1 MKLFFTAGSFYPA
14 QIGGPDNVMYWQAKA
29 LVKRGHAVFVA
40 TTDDGVGDRVPLN
53 RWINTDYGKAFYAK
67 TAIHYL
73 PLRLFFASLGP
84 LLRCDILHLSAIYYP
99 ISWLL
104 APVAIL
110 LGKKVVWTPH
120 GELDP
125 DAMIYSTGRKKNVL
139 GFVRLFKKR
148 ILFQSTCDAE
158 RGYIRN
164 QLGNDARIVQLPC
177 FVEVVPT
184 RPQTTPTDYWL
195 FVGRIHPKKAVERL
209 IKALPLVIPK
219 KQLKIVGDYNNEYG
233 REMMALADKL
243 GCRDQIEF
251 LGHKRDAEKEQLLAN
266 AYCLIMPSHTEN
278 FGIVV
283 TEALNQGT
291 PVIASKGTPWQL
303 LSDRRAGIWAS
314 NEVEPLADALT
325 QMAQL
330 PPETYA
336 EYRENALRVV
346 DEFDVER
353 NIQKWETV
361 YRQYYSG
368 QQPLPYS
375 V

>member
-29 LVKRGHAVFVA
+29 LVKRGHEVFVA

-53 RWINTDYGKAFYAK
+53 RWIETDYGKAFYAK

-84 LLRCDILHLSAIYYP
+84 LLQCDILHLSAIYYP

-125 DAMIYSTGRKKNVL
+125 DAMIYSTARKKAVL
-139 GFVRLFKKR
+139 RFVRLFKKR

-158 RGYIRN
+158 TGYIRN
-164 QLGNDARIVQLPC
+164 QLGADARIVHLPC
-177 FVEVVPT
+177 FVEVVRKQNRT
-184 RPQTTPTDYWL
+184 AENHWL
-195 FVGRIHPKKAVERL
+195 FVGRIHPKKAIERL
-209 IKALPLVIPK
+209 IKALPLVTAK
-219 KQLKIVGDYNNEYG
+219 KQLKVVGDYNNEYG
-233 REMMALADKL
+233 REMMALADEL
-243 GCRDQIEF
+243 GCRQQIDF
-251 LGHKRDAEKEQLLAN
+251 VGHKRDTEKYQLMAN

-283 TEALNQGT
+283 TEALTQGT
-291 PVIASKGTPWQL
+291 PVIASKGTPWQI
-303 LSDRRAGIWAS
+303 LSDRRAGIWVS
-314 NEVEPLADALT
+314 NEVEPLAEAMNQLAALS
-325 QMAQL
+325 
-330 PPETYA
+330 PETYA

-361 YRQYYSG
+361 YSQFYAG
-368 QQPLPYS
+368 KQPLAYS

>member
-29 LVKRGHAVFVA
+29 LVKRGHSVYVA
-40 TTDDGVGDRVPLN
+40 TTDDGVGERVPLN
-53 RWINTDYGKAFYAK
+53 RWINTDYGRAFYAK
-67 TAIHYL
+67 TTIHYF
-73 PLRLFFASLGP
+73 PIRLFFASLRP

-104 APVAIL
+104 APVALL

-125 DAMIYSTGRKKNVL
+125 DAMVYSTGRKKAVL
-139 GFVRLFKKR
+139 SLVRLFKKR

-158 RGYIRN
+158 TGYIRN
-164 QLGNDARIVQLPC
+164 QLGHDTRIVQLPC

-195 FVGRIHPKKAVERL
+195 FVGRINPKKAIERL
-209 IKALPLVIPK
+209 IKALPLVIAK
-219 KQLKIVGDYNNEYG
+219 KQLKIVGDYTNDYG
-233 REMMALADKL
+233 REMMTLANDL

-291 PVIASKGTPWQL
+291 PVIASKSTPWQI
-303 LSDRRAGIWAS
+303 LSDRRAGIWAE
-314 NEVEPLADALT
+314 NTPEALAQALT
-325 QMAQL
+325 EMVNL
-330 PPETYA
+330 SPETYA
-336 EYRENALRVV
+336 EYRKNALEVV
-346 DEFDVER
+346 KEFDVEQ
-353 NIQKWETV
+353 NIQKWERV
-361 YRQYYSG
+361 YRQFYAGESMKW
-368 QQPLPYS
+368 
-375 V
+375 